1 MKQNYIIGNGTA
13 KSIYQTKKKEK
24 YDKNI
29 FTISDC
35 IIPQIV
41 TSLLTE
47 NDNVQSCCILE
58 NLTHVL
64 ILLQE

>member
-1 MKQNYIIGNGTA
+1 MEQNNIIRNGTA
-13 KSIYQTKKKEK
+13 KSIYLTNKKEK

-47 NDNVQSCCILE
+47 NDNVQPCCILE
-58 NLTHVL
+58 HITPVL